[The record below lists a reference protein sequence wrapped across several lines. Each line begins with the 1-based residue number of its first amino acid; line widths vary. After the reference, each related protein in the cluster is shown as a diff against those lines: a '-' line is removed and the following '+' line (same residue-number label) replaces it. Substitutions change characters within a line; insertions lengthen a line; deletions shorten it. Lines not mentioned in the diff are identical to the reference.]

1 MHNITLLLDN
11 KPLRPLKKNTT
22 IHDIARALKI
32 TSGTV
37 SRALN
42 DHSRISIATRR
53 LVKEKSIE
61 LNYQRNKIASSLRSG
76 KSNTIGVMIPSAEM
90 NFFGSV
96 VHGIELEAAS
106 KGYNILLYQTE
117 EKTLLEKKAIDTF
130 LGARVDGILASIAKE
145 TTDYTH
151 FKELNKHSKKIPL
164 VLFDRTFAD
173 FKVPAVVIDDYKGA
187 YLATEHLIHNGYT
200 KIAHVSGPQQL
211 LNFHT
216 RLLGYQGA
224 LRANNIPFDN
234 KLVYAGDL
242 SIQCGLS
249 AVDYFFSLNNQPN
262 AVFAADDFTAL
273 GLIKGLKERNV
284 SIPSDFGII
293 GFANEIFGEHISPSL
308 STVDQ
313 QTVEMGKK
321 SVSLLIEMIEDNYK
335 KTIKKYENIILN
347 PTMIKRASTDIQE
360 KYTLHKNLN
369 PGIFQ
374 SLQKTTNYLMNDS

>member
-1 MHNITLLLDN
+1 ME
-11 KPLRPLKKNTT
+11 KNTT

-42 DHSRISIATRR
+42 DYSRISLETRR
-53 LVKEKSIE
+53 LVKEKAIE

-76 KSNTIGVMIPSAEM
+76 KSNTIGVMIPSAQM

-96 VHGIELEAAS
+96 VHGIEMEAAS

-117 EKTLLEKKAIDTF
+117 ETTLLEKKAIEAF

-145 TTDYTH
+145 TTDYNH
-151 FKELNKHSKKIPL
+151 FKELSKHSKHIPL

-187 YLATEHLIHNGYT
+187 YLATEHLIHRGYS

-211 LNFHT
+211 LNFHS
-216 RLLGYQGA
+216 RLLGYQDA
-224 LRANNIPFDN
+224 LKANNIAFDK
-234 KLVYAGDL
+234 KLIFAGDL
-242 SIQCGLS
+242 SIQCGIDS
-249 AVDYFFSLNNQPN
+249 VDYFLGLSSKPD
-262 AVFAADDFTAL
+262 AVFAAEDFTAL
-273 GLIKGLKERNV
+273 GIIKKLKERNIN
-284 SIPSDFGII
+284 IPGDFGII

-313 QTVEMGKK
+313 QTVEMGKQ
-321 SVSLLIEMIEDNYK
+321 SVSLLIEMIQDGNK
-335 KTIKKYENIILN
+335 KNIEEYENIILN
-347 PTMIKRASTDIQE
+347 PIMINRESTALQQNF
-360 KYTLHKNLN
+360 TLNKNFN

-374 SLQKTTNYLMNDS
+374 SQQKTIDSLMNDS